1 MGFWD
6 GLETEGYD
14 RQYSDRVLFQRI
26 LTYLKPHL
34 SQIVIIS
41 SMVVTSA
48 VFAGLSPIVVSHG
61 LDLVKQNNPNS
72 STNMAFLVGGAVA
85 LIGVLSWVCNW
96 VRRRQTAVVVAD
108 ISIKL
113 ATDAF
118 EAAMSHD
125 LSFYDEY
132 SSGRVLSRITSDTR
146 DFSQLI
152 QLATDITALFFEAGI
167 ISVVMFYTNWQL
179 SLLLFVLMPSI
190 LLLGAGFRR
199 LARKVTSDGM
209 RAVANVNA
217 TIKESISGI
226 AVAKN
231 FRQEMTVYRDFEDA
245 NRNSFRFNL
254 RRGLVLALVIPSV
267 NGVWGVIYGI
277 MIYSGGLGV
286 TQALITLGAWYLF
299 ILAQDRFVFPL
310 LDLASYWSNIQ
321 AGLSATERIFALVDA
336 TQAVKQTDSQP
347 VAPLKG
353 RVEFEHVSFRY
364 KDEEP
369 VLEDFSITIP
379 QGENLAIVG
388 HTGAGKS
395 SIAKLIARFY
405 EFQSGRILIDGK
417 DIRTFDLG
425 AYRSQLGIV
434 SQVPFLFNGTVVEN
448 IRYACPDVSEND
460 IVEMAKKIGDGEWL
474 EALPDGLDTQVGERG
489 AFLSMGQR
497 QLVSLMRVLVQQPA
511 IFILDE
517 ATASIDPF
525 TEWQIQQGLNL
536 ILSRTTSIL
545 IAHRL
550 STIKSADRIIVL
562 QSGKILEQ
570 GSHDNLLTLNGH
582 YATLYNTYF
591 RHQSLEY
598 IEQSHQLVAPNTPE
612 S

>member
-6 GLETEGYD
+6 GLDTEGYD
-14 RQYSDRVLFQRI
+14 RQYSDRVLLKRI
-26 LTYLKPHL
+26 LIYLKPHL
-34 SQIVIIS
+34 PKIAIIS
-41 SMVVTSA
+41 SMVVASSL
-48 VFAGLSPIVVSHG
+48 FAGLSPILVSRG
-61 LDLVKQNNPNS
+61 LDVVKQSS
-72 STNMAFLVGGAVA
+72 STNSTNLAFEVGGAVA
-85 LIGVLSWVCNW
+85 LIGVLSWLCNW
-96 VRRRQTAVVVAD
+96 IRRRKTAEVVAD

-118 EAAMSHD
+118 EAATSHD

-146 DFSQLI
+146 DFSSLI
-152 QLATDITALFFEAGI
+152 QLSTDITALFFEAGT
-167 ISVVMFYTNWQL
+167 ISVVMFFTNWQL

-190 LLLGAGFRR
+190 LILGAVFRS
-199 LARKVTSDGM
+199 LARKVTADGM
-209 RAVANVNA
+209 RAIANVNA

-231 FRQEMTVYRDFEDA
+231 FRQEMTVYRDFEEA

-254 RRGLVLALVIPSV
+254 RRGLVLQLVIPSV
-267 NGVWGVIYGI
+267 TGTWGIIYGI
-277 MIYSGGLGV
+277 MIYAGGLGV
-286 TQALITLGAWYLF
+286 SQALITLGAWYLF
-299 ILAQDRFVFPL
+299 ILAQDRFVYPL
-310 LDLASYWSNIQ
+310 LDLASYWANIQ

-336 TQAVKQTDSQP
+336 PHAVRQTDSLP
-347 VAPLKG
+347 VARLNG

-405 EFQSGRILIDGK
+405 EFQSGRILIDGQ
-417 DIRTFDLG
+417 DIRSFDLG
-425 AYRSQLGIV
+425 AYRPQLGIV
-434 SQVPFLFNGTVVEN
+434 SQTPFLFNGSVIEN
-448 IRYACPDVSEND
+448 IRYACPEVSEAD
-460 IVEMAKKIGDGEWL
+460 IMQMAHRIGDGEWL
-474 EALPDGLDTQVGERG
+474 EALPDGLNTLVGERG
-489 AFLSMGQR
+489 TFLSMGQR

-536 ILSRTTSIL
+536 ILSCTTSIL

-562 QSGKILEQ
+562 ESGKIIEM
-570 GSHDNLLTLNGH
+570 GSHDSLLAQNGH
-582 YATLYNTYF
+582 YAALYNTYF
-591 RHQSLEY
+591 RHQSLDY
-598 IEQSHQLVAPNTPE
+598 IELSRLLGAK
-612 S
+612 

>member
-6 GLETEGYD
+6 GLEKEGYD
-14 RQYSDRVLFQRI
+14 RQYPDGVLIQRI
-26 LTYLKPHL
+26 LKYLKPHVSPIVL
-34 SQIVIIS
+34 ISSMVIIS
-41 SMVVTSA
+41 SLLS
-48 VFAGLSPIVVSHG
+48 GLSPIIVSRG
-61 LDLVKQNNPNS
+61 LDIVKQSS
-72 STNMAFLVGGAVA
+72 STQSQNMAFIIAGTVA
-85 LIGVLSWVCNW
+85 LIGTLSWLSNW
-96 VRRRQTAVVVAD
+96 VRRRNTASVVAD

-118 EAAMSHD
+118 EAAMAHD

-152 QLATDITALFFEAGI
+152 MLATDITALFFEAGI
-167 ISVVMFYTNWQL
+167 ITVVMFITNWQL
-179 SLLLFVLMPSI
+179 ALLLFVMMPVI
-190 LLLGAGFRR
+190 LLMGAGFRR

-217 TIKESISGI
+217 TIKESVSGI

-231 FRQEMTVYRDFEDA
+231 FRQEMNIYEDFKEA
-245 NRNSFRFNL
+245 NHNSFRFNL

-267 NGVWGVIYGI
+267 NGIWGIIYGV
-277 MIYSGGLGV
+277 MVYTGGLSVTHGV
-286 TQALITLGAWYLF
+286 ITLGAWYLF

-310 LDLASYWSNIQ
+310 LDLASYWANIQ
-321 AGLSATERIFALVDA
+321 AGLSATERIFALMDSPH
-336 TQAVKQTDSQP
+336 AVRQSNANP
-347 VAPLKG
+347 VAHLNG
-353 RVEFEHVSFRY
+353 RIEFDHVSFQY
-364 KDEEP
+364 KNEEP
-369 VLEDFSITIP
+369 VLQDFSLIIP

-395 SIAKLIARFY
+395 SIARLITRFY
-405 EFQSGRILIDGK
+405 EFQSGRILIDGL
-417 DIRTFDLG
+417 DIRTFDLN
-425 AYRSQLGIV
+425 AYRRQLGIV
-434 SQVPFLFNGTVVEN
+434 TQVPFLFNGSVVEN
-448 IRYACPDVSEND
+448 IRYACPEVSEME
-460 IVEMAKKIGDGEWL
+460 IIQLAKKIGDGEWL
-474 EALPDGLDTQVGERG
+474 EALPDGLNTPVGERG

-497 QLVSLMRVLVQQPA
+497 QLVSLMRVLVQKPS

-536 ILSRTTSIL
+536 ILSQTTSIL

-550 STIKSADRIIVL
+550 STIKSARRIIVL
-562 QSGKILEQ
+562 EGGKILEQ
-570 GSHDNLLTLNGH
+570 GSHDSLLGLNGH
-582 YATLYNTYF
+582 YADLYNTYF

-598 IEQSHQLVAPNTPE
+598 IEQSHQLAVE
-612 S
+612 